1 MTRQMVA
8 APMSASTEQ
17 GKSRVTVILAT
28 TLQMTGKRVQVMCLH
43 AFSENTH
50 NFSFTLSSLNAQ
62 TRNFTTQPCTV

>member
-8 APMSASTEQ
+8 VPMSASTEQ

-43 AFSENTH
+43 AFSAQFLIH
-50 NFSFTLSSLNAQ
+50 AFFTKRPD
-62 TRNFTTQPCTV
+62 T